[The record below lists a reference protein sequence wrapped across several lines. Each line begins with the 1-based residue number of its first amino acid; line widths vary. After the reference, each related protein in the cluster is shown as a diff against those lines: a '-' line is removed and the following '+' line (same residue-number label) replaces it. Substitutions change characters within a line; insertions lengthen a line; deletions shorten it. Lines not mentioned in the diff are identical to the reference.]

1 MRQLAKR
8 IELEPSAVSLMLRG
22 MRKMT
27 LEEANKIAS
36 LLGVQ
41 VTEVLRQAGV
51 PVSDDVRG
59 VALVGYVD
67 ANSTVKSLNSSKR
80 IVGPPDVPHDG
91 SALQVRA
98 PSTFHDGW
106 LLFVGGDNPPE
117 AFQDMVCVITL
128 TGGKRIAGTLR
139 RGYESGTYNVIPLM
153 DMTGKGTMEDQTVES
168 VAPVLWMRPQ

>member
-91 SALQVRA
+91 L
-98 PSTFHDGW
+98 ST
-106 LLFVGGDNPPE
+106 
-117 AFQDMVCVITL
+117 M
-128 TGGKRIAGTLR
+128 AGCSLSVTTTRPR
-139 RGYESGTYNVIPLM
+139 RSWTWC
-153 DMTGKGTMEDQTVES
+153 
-168 VAPVLWMRPQ
+168 A